1 MSGPPLTA
9 VVADDQPL
17 FRAGLA
23 GALGHHLNILAQA
36 GDGRRALEL
45 VREHRPDLAIL
56 ELSLPGLDG
65 LGVLA
70 ALRREGAATK
80 VLLLGAAFAEQD
92 VRRAVGLGAAGLA
105 TKQADAGE
113 LIDAVLAIGRG
124 ELVLDARVEM
134 PGDRNGHLDRHN
146 ADKPLTTREEQVLRL
161 MADGLSGPQMAREL
175 VVSPSTIKSHV
186 ENLYAKLGV
195 SHRGAA
201 VAEGM
206 RRGLLS

>member
-1 MSGPPLTA
+1 MTA

-23 GALGHHLNILAQA
+23 GALPDHLNILAQA
-36 GDGRRALEL
+36 SDGGSALEL

-56 ELSLPGLDG
+56 ELHLPELDG

-70 ALRREGAATK
+70 AIRRERLDTR
-80 VLLLGAAFAEQD
+80 VLVLAAAFSDHD
-92 VRRAVGLGAAGLA
+92 VRRAVSLGASGLL
-105 TKQADAGE
+105 TKKADAEEFGE
-113 LIDAVLAIGRG
+113 AVLAIGRG
-124 ELVLDARVEM
+124 VLVLDPRLPM
-134 PGDRNGHLDRHN
+134 PGDGESAHSNGT
-146 ADKPLTTREEQVLRL
+146 KPLTTREEQVLRL

-175 VVSPSTIKSHV
+175 VISPSTIKSHI

-195 SHRGAA
+195 AHRGAA

>member
-1 MSGPPLTA
+1 MTA

-17 FRAGLA
+17 FRVGLA
-23 GALGHHLNILAQA
+23 GALPNHLNILAQA
-36 GDGRRALEL
+36 SDGGSALEL

-56 ELSLPGLDG
+56 ELTLPELDG

-70 ALRREGAATK
+70 AIRRERLGTRVLVLAT
-80 VLLLGAAFAEQD
+80 AFSDHD
-92 VRRAVGLGAAGLA
+92 VRRAVSLGASGLL
-105 TKQADAGE
+105 TKQADVDEVGE
-113 LIDAVLAIGRG
+113 AVLAIGRG
-124 ELVLDARVEM
+124 ELVLDPRVPM
-134 PGDRNGHLDRHN
+134 PGDADGRPAHRNG
-146 ADKPLTTREEQVLRL
+146 AKPLTTREEQVLRL

-175 VVSPSTIKSHV
+175 VISPSTIKSHI

-195 SHRGAA
+195 AHRGAA